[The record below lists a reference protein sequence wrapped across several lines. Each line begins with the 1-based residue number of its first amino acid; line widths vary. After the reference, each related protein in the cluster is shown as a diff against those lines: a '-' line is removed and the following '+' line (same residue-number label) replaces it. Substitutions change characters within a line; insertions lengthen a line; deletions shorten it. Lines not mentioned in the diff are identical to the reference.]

1 MTAKRRIYER
11 AIEWIAL
18 NDNPGD
24 NLGAADLMATLT
36 VQLVADTFGRDPD
49 EVAFHVLDC
58 RAVCGAG
65 LQWRK

>member
-18 NDNPGD
+18 NDNP
-24 NLGAADLMATLT
+24 ADDVSSEALQSYLT
-36 VQLVADTFGRDPD
+36 VLLVADTFGREPD

-58 RAVCGAG
+58 RAAHHAG
-65 LQWRK
+65 LEWRK